1 MQESCDA
8 LTDVCAYAAAAAVV
22 GYMFWVEFCSFK
34 EWMRKKPAG
43 QRRSGCRR
51 QQGRRT
57 KPANQALQVKSQ
69 IMACNSDTS
78 HPKQDGCCLLRM
90 HGVMIVCTLETC
102 VGDSIGWFQSCA
114 QMVSNWKYV
123 YLTQCLLSQ
132 AFAAACSLAEP

>member
-1 MQESCDA
+1 VQESWDA

-22 GYMFWVEFCSFK
+22 GYMFWVEFCSVR
-34 EWMRKKPAG
+34 EWMRKQSG
-43 QRRSGCRR
+43 QRMSERRR

-57 KPANQALQVKSQ
+57 RPANQALQVTSQ
-69 IMACNSDTS
+69 TMACNSHTS
-78 HPKQDGCCLLRM
+78 HPKQHGCCLLRM
-90 HGVMIVCTLETC
+90 HGLMIVCTWQTC